1 MMRIMALIS
10 YFKKMSLVVLINL
23 AIVIALGLV
32 RNNLS
37 IQSVGKGMLY
47 MGIVMFFFF
56 AFALTGAGS
65 LSKGDAKSHYIRSS
79 SGENFNKMAGEYSK
93 RSNTKINNLFVLLG
107 SAALCGL
114 IWLFISKFINRN
126 L

>member
-1 MMRIMALIS
+1 MMRVVVFIS
-10 YFKKMSLVVLINL
+10 YLKKISLVVLINL
-23 AIVIALGLV
+23 VLVMVLGLV

-37 IQSVGKGMLY
+37 IQGVAKGMLY

-56 AFALTGAGS
+56 VFALTGAGS

-79 SGENFNKMAGEYSK
+79 SGEDFNKMAGEYSK
-93 RSNTKINNLFVLLG
+93 RSNTKTNNLLVLLG

-114 IWLFISKFINRN
+114 IWLCI
-126 L
+126 